1 MRVNLDSVFAG
12 SRVAAR
18 RMAARG
24 RGHLVNTASISALG
38 LCSAGTAAY
47 AASKYAVMG
56 LSEVL
61 RQELAPQGVGVSVL
75 CPGPVRTNLWKSTR
89 RLRGLPELDMP
100 PAGRIPRSLA
110 PQMSKSGSH
119 RRKWRCEIQRRPS
132 SLDVAMVDR
141 GQDVASLA
149 GSDDAAARRARAG
162 ARYCLAGSGDA
173 REKKPPRSRA
183 APGEGRGAITACNAP
198 GRRSPT
204 HFRPGRFR
212 AARRTLRLP
221 ARATSSAG
229 WNPSRTSA
237 GTSPA

>member
-1 MRVNLDSVFAG
+1 MQQERDTPWSILGWHNPQKMVSFRLASTPSNVKEWISSSEVAMRDP
-12 SRVAAR
+12 AA
-18 RMAARG
+18 AVIVG
-24 RGHLVNTASISALG
+24 TGDGALG
-38 LCSAGTAAY
+38 A
-47 AASKYAVMG
+47 
-56 LSEVL
+56 
-61 RQELAPQGVGVSVL
+61 
-75 CPGPVRTNLWKSTR
+75 
-89 RLRGLPELDMP
+89 
-100 PAGRIPRSLA
+100 
-110 PQMSKSGSH
+110 
-119 RRKWRCEIQRRPS
+119 

>member
-1 MRVNLDSVFAG
+1 MPVCLPCFVVRFLRRPQKGPPGPRSL
-12 SRVAAR
+12 AAR
-18 RMAARG
+18 ATGPVSVGKALEARQGRDGRLCRLARCAARHS
-24 RGHLVNTASISALG
+24 RFS
-38 LCSAGTAAY
+38 
-47 AASKYAVMG
+47 
-56 LSEVL
+56 
-61 RQELAPQGVGVSVL
+61 R
-75 CPGPVRTNLWKSTR
+75 
-89 RLRGLPELDMP
+89 P